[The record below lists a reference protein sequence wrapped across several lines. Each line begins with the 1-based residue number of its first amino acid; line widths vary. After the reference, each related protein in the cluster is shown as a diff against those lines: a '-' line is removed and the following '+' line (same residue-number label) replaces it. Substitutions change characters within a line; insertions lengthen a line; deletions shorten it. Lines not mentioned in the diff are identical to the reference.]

1 MNLILMVT
9 MSCMI
14 MAGVY
19 LLLSRDVFKMVMGVA
34 LLGMGVNLIV
44 FFAGI
49 PDTLIP
55 AVLEPATEVLVNQAA
70 NPLPQA
76 LVLTAIVI
84 GFALLCSALIL
95 AAVLVNQNGHHDV
108 QLLQQSEPQT
118 KDGKDNDKP
127 SIMEAE

>member
-1 MNLILMVT
+1 
-9 MSCMI
+9 
-14 MAGVY
+14 
-19 LLLSRDVFKMVMGVA
+19 LSRDVFKIVVGLA

-49 PDTLIP
+49 PGTLIP

-84 GFALLCSALIL
+84 GFALLCFALIL
-95 AAVLVNQNGHHDV
+95 AAVLVKQNGHHDV
-108 QLLQQSEPQT
+108 QALQQSEPQT
-118 KDGKDNDKP
+118 KDGKDNCKP